1 MQREDPAWCCAGLV
15 VVIGGCDYNDTTYG
29 QWSARSAEYRE
40 SWLSSRADTWGEGDA
55 GVNMDPGP
63 VGVEGLG

>member
-1 MQREDPAWCCAGLV
+1 MIPPMVMDKLAQS
-15 VVIGGCDYNDTTYG
+15 T
-29 QWSARSAEYRE
+29 WSARSAEYRE